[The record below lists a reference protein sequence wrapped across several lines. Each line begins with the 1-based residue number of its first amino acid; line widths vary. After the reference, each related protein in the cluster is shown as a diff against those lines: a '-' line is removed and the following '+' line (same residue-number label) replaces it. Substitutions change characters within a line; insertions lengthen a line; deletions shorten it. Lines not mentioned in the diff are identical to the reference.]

1 MTDYKDLPRN
11 KETGDILIDQV
22 VFPIHDTLLRPI
34 TVDGQKI
41 EKVTVLEPTVLDI
54 ETSNQEATELDKT
67 KRILA
72 QVMELKPDDI
82 KQFGSRDFS
91 RLSELV
97 AAFL

>member
-11 KETGDILIDQV
+11 KETGDLLIDQV
-22 VFPIHDTLLRPI
+22 VFPIHDTLLKPI

-82 KQFGSRDFS
+82 KQFGSRDFT
-91 RLSELV
+91 RLSGLV